1 MLAADQIAA
10 LKTLYPTISAAEE
23 GQVTFLRI
31 ENLILPNGASPQIVT
46 GLLCPVPRD
55 GYQSRLFLSAKVTH
69 QGKGTNWNADG
80 VQILGERW
88 WAVSWQT
95 RAGQTLT
102 QMVLDHLEAF
112 RQ

>member
-1 MLAADQIAA
+1 MDAAEQIAA
-10 LKTLYPTISAAEE
+10 LKTLYPEISAAEE

-31 ENLILPNGASPQIVT
+31 ENLMLPDGANPQSVT

-55 GYQSRLFLSAKVTH
+55 GYQSRLFLSSKVSH

-80 VQILGERW
+80 VLILGERW

-95 RAGQTLT
+95 KPGQTLIE
-102 QMVLDHLEAF
+102 MVLDHLQAF
-112 RQ
+112 RR

>member
-10 LKTLYPTISAAEE
+10 LKTLYPAISAAEE

-31 ENLILPNGASPQIVT
+31 ENLVLPDGANPQTVT
-46 GLLCPVPRD
+46 GLLCPVFRD
-55 GYQSRLFLSAKVTH
+55 GYQSRLFLSAKVAH
-69 QGKGTNWNADG
+69 PGKGTNWNADG
-80 VQILGERW
+80 VLILGQRW

-95 RAGQTLT
+95 KAGQTLT
-102 QMVLDHLEAF
+102 EMVLDHLQAF